1 MAGPKGKPAAGAGSD
16 EMKFITMKVVG
27 GEPPSNAVLSAKLAP
42 FGCNPKKAGETI
54 SKGTTEYTN
63 IRIYVKLSIQS
74 REIKNVEIIPTCSA
88 HIIKALKEPKRQR
101 KKEKGAVF
109 KHTGNLTFEQIKT
122 IAKAMQPKSL
132 SRELKGTVKEV
143 LGTCVA
149 VGITVDGKSPKEA
162 SSLQVAVKHIEEV
175 MGTTAI
181 DYAIAALQE
190 TMVLDVFEHTPKTRT
205 EESQQ
210 D

>member
-1 MAGPKGKPAAGAGSD
+1 MAGPKGKPAAGGGSD

-54 SKGTTEYTN
+54 SKGTQEYTN

-74 REIKNVEIIPTCSA
+74 REIKNVEIMPTCSA
-88 HIIKALKEPKRQR
+88 YIIKALKEPKRQR

-109 KHTGNLTFEQIKT
+109 KHVGNLSFDQIKK
-122 IAKAMQPKSL
+122 IAENMRPKSL
-132 SRELKGTVKEV
+132 AREMKGTIKEV

-149 VGITVDGKSPKEA
+149 VGITVDGKSPKDVQKE
-162 SSLQVAVKHIEEV
+162 
-175 MGTTAI
+175 I
-181 DYAIAALQE
+181 DEGKYKI
-190 TMVLDVFEHTPKTRT
+190 
-205 EESQQ
+205 
-210 D
+210 

>member
-1 MAGPKGKPAAGAGSD
+1 MAGPKGKPAPAAGND
-16 EMKFITMKVVG
+16 EIKTITMKVVG

-42 FGCNPKKAGETI
+42 FGCNPKKAGEAI
-54 SKGTTEYTN
+54 SKGTQEYTN

-74 REIKNVEIIPTCSA
+74 REIKNIEIIPTCSA

-101 KKEKGAVF
+101 RKEKNAVY
-109 KHTGNLTFEQIKT
+109 KHTGNLSFEEIKK

-149 VGITVDGKSPKEA
+149 VGITVDGKSPKDV
-162 SSLQVAVKHIEEV
+162 QKEV
-175 MGTTAI
+175 DAGKYKI
-181 DYAIAALQE
+181 
-190 TMVLDVFEHTPKTRT
+190 
-205 EESQQ
+205 
-210 D
+210 